1 MELLLIFIIFIFFP
15 KDSIEIIPNWN
26 LDSAADKLL
35 SSSGSITFTLVER
48 EMYSVKVKLDKTITK
63 SDSIITQTNNLYI
76 DGGNAIAVNFEN
88 IESFYKLNGVYIVCP
103 KGKYHPYDATN
114 KKYLTPLGF
123 EEKGD
128 WDLKC

>member
-63 SDSIITQTNNLYI
+63 SGSTITQTNNLYI

-88 IESFYKLNGVYIVCP
+88 IESFYKVNGVYIVCP

-114 KKYLTPLGF
+114 KK
-123 EEKGD
+123 
-128 WDLKC
+128 